1 MNSSKSDLV
10 FKQKIYR
17 WDVYWCS
24 LDQDIKTSASVLIG
38 KPNRPCI
45 VISSDEYN
53 SKSNKVL
60 VLPFCSNNSG
70 IPDDEYIKKR
80 EKEGDILIPMVLNRD
95 ETSFLIIEQP
105 RLLSKKMLQGY
116 IGTLDTTLNRELS
129 IRITEELF
137 KYIIDPNV
145 FKDTIFNKSDQE
157 ITDSEE
163 NEQNIEE
170 LNDDVSHID
179 YYAKYRSGEIDLP
192 LLAVR
197 THKGFKELTND
208 ISKIEKEKVSNGIVF

>member
-1 MNSSKSDLV
+1 MNGSKSDLV

-24 LDQDIKTSASVLIG
+24 LDQDIKTAASVLIG

-45 VISSDEYN
+45 VISSDEHN

-70 IPDDEYIKKR
+70 VPDDEYIKKR
-80 EKEGDILIPMVLNRD
+80 EKDGEVLIPMVLNRD

-116 IGTLDTTLNRELS
+116 IGTLDTELNRELS
-129 IRITEELF
+129 IKITEELF

-145 FKDTIFNKSDQE
+145 FKDTVFNKLDQE
-157 ITDSEE
+157 ITESETK
-163 NEQNIEE
+163 EQNIEE
-170 LNDDVSHID
+170 LNDEKSHID
-179 YYAKYRSGEIDLP
+179 YYDKYRSGEIDLP
-192 LLAVR
+192 LLAVY
-197 THKGFKELTND
+197 TNKGFKELIND
-208 ISKIEKEKVSNGIVF
+208 ISKMEKEKVSDWIVF